1 METKRNV
8 KFFIAPP
15 ISIPMIIGLV
25 ILAVS
30 IFFVCFEDS
39 RLGGIIGIIVALMV
53 LVFSS
58 GSKSDETD
66 IDYQA
71 QQLTKDLQEE
81 SMKKFDVYEK
91 NFLKMMKPIDFTGF
105 DFEPEE
111 EVVYFK
117 KGKDGTPRTNYFA
130 SYNLIFT
137 GEKMYLYGKRV
148 SLTDEEINQT
158 ITGAYKYTELDHAE
172 LLEKTYTPAKGE
184 PVTYY
189 VFKIVDK
196 NGNAVLDTC
205 INYGADADKALA
217 DINRAIVVRT
227 EELKKK
233 AEEKAIKLKEFRE
246 KVMAGEAD
254 LPADEGFI

>member
-39 RLGGIIGIIVALMV
+39 RLGGIIGIIAGLMV

-71 QQLTKDLQEE
+71 QQLTRDLQEE

-105 DFEPEE
+105 DFEPKE

-117 KGKDGTPRTNYFA
+117 KGKDGTP
-130 SYNLIFT
+130 
-137 GEKMYLYGKRV
+137 
-148 SLTDEEINQT
+148 
-158 ITGAYKYTELDHAE
+158 
-172 LLEKTYTPAKGE
+172 
-184 PVTYY
+184 
-189 VFKIVDK
+189 
-196 NGNAVLDTC
+196 
-205 INYGADADKALA
+205 
-217 DINRAIVVRT
+217 
-227 EELKKK
+227 
-233 AEEKAIKLKEFRE
+233 
-246 KVMAGEAD
+246 
-254 LPADEGFI
+254 